1 MTSDIETNQI
11 ETETADLSRNG
22 TSSVQKEPQSAAN
35 ISYALPQP
43 SIKPILIFLAC
54 LVVVVAAGLTFMSVT
69 SSSVNQ
75 SAVNAKFPFK
85 TISGNSFL
93 IPIIQ
98 NDEPPSNVM
107 GSLAFP
113 LDTTITN
120 KRVGTVNQYD
130 ANLILTTKNISPGKL
145 FSTLSIILKSY
156 KWKIISNQV
165 QNSNDLLIGS
175 IAGNDGFFW
184 TVGFTIPIV
193 QNNDSA
199 NSTQY
204 KMSLF
209 QQSDGG

>member
-1 MTSDIETNQI
+1 MTSGI
-11 ETETADLSRNG
+11 ETEQNDTGTADSSNNG
-22 TSSVQKEPQSAAN
+22 TGSAQEEPQSAAN

-75 SAVNAKFPFK
+75 SAVNAKLPFK
-85 TISGNSFL
+85 TIPGNSFL

-98 NDEPPSNVM
+98 NDEPPNNVM

-120 KRVGTVNQYD
+120 KKVGTVNQYD
-130 ANLILTTKNISPGKL
+130 ANLVLTTKNISPGKL
-145 FSTLSIILKSY
+145 FSILSIVLKSY
-156 KWKIISNQV
+156 KWKIISDQV

-184 TVGFTIPIV
+184 TVGFTVPIV
-193 QNNDSA
+193 QNSNSA
-199 NSTQY
+199 NSTRY